1 MDFSA
6 PDTVWVLVS
15 TILVMLMTPGLA
27 FFYAGLT
34 HQRNTLNTLL
44 MSFACL
50 GIVSLVWVSL
60 GYSLAFSE
68 GNAWIGGLDY
78 AFLQGVGTEASDGAT
93 IPHLLF
99 VAFQMMFA
107 VITPALISGAV
118 VGRMKFSAYLFFVAF
133 WSLGVYAPLCHWVW
147 GGGFLSQDGALDFA
161 GGTVVH
167 VSAGVSA
174 LVAAWVLG
182 PRKPNEQ
189 HERAH
194 SLPMVLLGA
203 AMLWFGWFGFNA
215 GSSLAADGIAVNAL
229 MTTHLAAASA
239 LLVWSLCELVS
250 GSRPS
255 ATGLAIGAVVG
266 LVGVTPA
273 AGFVDSLGAIAIG
286 GLSSVSAFG
295 AMAYLKRFLLD
306 DALDVFA
313 CHGVGGIVGSLLT
326 GVFASTAVN
335 PAGADG
341 LLAGNP
347 SQMWPQ
353 LTSVL
358 AAGLLA
364 AVGTWTIL
372 KLLELTIGIRV
383 SSNDELS
390 LDQALHEE
398 AAYDQSGEKLFGE
411 RVVDAGY
418 ATAAQVTEALRY
430 QMEHASSTPLGELLC
445 QRGWLKAEQLSA
457 LLGYRFSR

>member
-1 MDFSA
+1 MSA
-6 PDTVWVLVS
+6 HTVFPWYYWVRRC
-15 TILVMLMTPGLA
+15 
-27 FFYAGLT
+27 F
-34 HQRNTLNTLL
+34 
-44 MSFACL
+44 
-50 GIVSLVWVSL
+50 
-60 GYSLAFSE
+60 
-68 GNAWIGGLDY
+68 
-78 AFLQGVGTEASDGAT
+78 
-93 IPHLLF
+93 
-99 VAFQMMFA
+99 
-107 VITPALISGAV
+107 
-118 VGRMKFSAYLFFVAF
+118 
-133 WSLGVYAPLCHWVW
+133 
-147 GGGFLSQDGALDFA
+147 
-161 GGTVVH
+161 
-167 VSAGVSA
+167 
-174 LVAAWVLG
+174 
-182 PRKPNEQ
+182 
-189 HERAH
+189 
-194 SLPMVLLGA
+194 
-203 AMLWFGWFGFNA
+203 WFGWFGFNA

-347 SQMWPQ
+347 AQMWPQ

-398 AAYDQSGEKLFGE
+398 AAYDQSGEKLLVNG
-411 RVVDAGY
+411 
-418 ATAAQVTEALRY
+418 
-430 QMEHASSTPLGELLC
+430 
-445 QRGWLKAEQLSA
+445 
-457 LLGYRFSR
+457 